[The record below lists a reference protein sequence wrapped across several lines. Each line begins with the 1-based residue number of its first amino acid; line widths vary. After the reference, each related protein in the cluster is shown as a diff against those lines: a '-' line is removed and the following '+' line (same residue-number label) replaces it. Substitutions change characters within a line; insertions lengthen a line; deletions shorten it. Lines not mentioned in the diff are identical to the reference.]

1 MVHDFQQ
8 YGAWRAQVTGALDA
22 YRSALEAAGLL
33 DESSEQQI
41 ARAQQRLHD
50 DKLSVA
56 FVAEFS
62 RGKSELIN
70 AIFFSD
76 FGQRMLPS
84 AAGRTTMC
92 PTELLY
98 DPAWEPGIRLLPIET
113 REQHL
118 STSDF
123 RDDPSAW
130 AVFPLNLDS
139 PDDMVETFRQVSQTR
154 MVPVAQAEAFGLYDH
169 DDPDLSTAQVVDG
182 MVEVPKWRHAII
194 NFPHPLLKQGLVILD
209 TPGLNA
215 IGTEPELTLNLIP
228 NAQAVLFIL
237 GAETGVTK
245 SDIDVWRNH
254 IGGGSGR
261 VVVLNKIDTMWDELK
276 SAAANDAEIARQQA
290 SVAQVLG
297 LAPGQVYP
305 VSAQKALVAKV
316 TGDKA
321 LLAKSRMAALEQALY
336 DELIP
341 SRQDILR
348 RQLGVD
354 MVALAAAQQAA
365 ASTRRHRLSEQLDE
379 LVSLRGK
386 NQGVVAHMMERI
398 EQEKKD
404 FDASLHKLQGT
415 RAVFTTLSAEL
426 YTTLGMDVIQRQIE
440 DVREAMESARF
451 ATGMRGPVKD
461 FFQQARENLERSDA
475 KIGEIAAMMDTMY
488 KRFSDEHGLELPPP
502 LSLSLERY
510 LSEIDRIEGIYQK
523 QFGTATLL
531 ITSRG
536 TLLQR
541 FFDSIASRVRRTF
554 RAANADADAW
564 LKVILAPIEAQV
576 RQHKEQL
583 KHRQASIQRIHDAT
597 DTLEQKIQAFEA
609 TREQLDEANR
619 RLLALAAGVTA
630 ALHTEPA
637 A

>member
-1 MVHDFQQ
+1 
-8 YGAWRAQVTGALDA
+8 
-22 YRSALEAAGLL
+22 
-33 DESSEQQI
+33 
-41 ARAQQRLHD
+41 
-50 DKLSVA
+50 
-56 FVAEFS
+56 
-62 RGKSELIN
+62 
-70 AIFFSD
+70 
-76 FGQRMLPS
+76 
-84 AAGRTTMC
+84 
-92 PTELLY
+92 
-98 DPAWEPGIRLLPIET
+98 
-113 REQHL
+113 
-118 STSDF
+118 
-123 RDDPSAW
+123 
-130 AVFPLNLDS
+130 
-139 PDDMVETFRQVSQTR
+139 
-154 MVPVAQAEAFGLYDH
+154 
-169 DDPDLSTAQVVDG
+169 
-182 MVEVPKWRHAII
+182 
-194 NFPHPLLKQGLVILD
+194 
-209 TPGLNA
+209 
-215 IGTEPELTLNLIP
+215 
-228 NAQAVLFIL
+228 
-237 GAETGVTK
+237 
-245 SDIDVWRNH
+245 
-254 IGGGSGR
+254 
-261 VVVLNKIDTMWDELK
+261 
-276 SAAANDAEIARQQA
+276 
-290 SVAQVLG
+290 
-297 LAPGQVYP
+297 
-305 VSAQKALVAKV
+305 
-316 TGDKA
+316 
-321 LLAKSRMAALEQALY
+321 
-336 DELIP
+336 
-341 SRQDILR
+341 
-348 RQLGVD
+348 
-354 MVALAAAQQAA
+354 
-365 ASTRRHRLSEQLDE
+365 
-379 LVSLRGK
+379 
-386 NQGVVAHMMERI
+386 MMERI

-440 DVREAMESARF
+440 DVREAMDSARF